1 MKRILFTVATT
12 ILLIGC
18 TPNLT
23 QSQDGTSSAPIQVND
38 KIGDAPHFFS
48 GITKFSY
55 NGHDYIAFTLS
66 SSKEAN
72 HCIVH
77 DPDCKRC
84 KNNK

>member
-1 MKRILFTVATT
+1 MKRILFTVAAT
-12 ILLIGC
+12 ILLVGC

-23 QSQDGTSSAPIQVND
+23 QPQDGASSAPIQVND
-38 KIGDAPHFFS
+38 RIGEAPRFFS

-55 NGHDYIAFTLS
+55 NGHDYIAFTLAS
-66 SSKEAN
+66 SRELN

-84 KNNK
+84 KNK